1 MALRLCGLLFY
12 GVSLY
17 NGLNVCVLHH
27 DSQVEAITLQCDG
40 IYLITCIKQ
49 LNIAHINGIW
59 EVLRV
64 R

>member
-1 MALRLCGLLFY
+1 MSCCFVACRCIMDWTE
-12 GVSLY
+12 
-17 NGLNVCVLHH
+17 CVLYH
-27 DSQVEAITLQCDG
+27 DSHVEAITPQCDG